1 MAIGSA
7 NDPQLRVDPLTGL
20 RVIVAAGR
28 GGRPGG
34 GFTVEQPPPID
45 PASDPFAIGSEAK
58 TPPELWADRPGG
70 GVADSEGW
78 LTRAVPNLY
87 PALVNTP
94 DEPALADPMLAA
106 RGMPQL
112 HAHGTASGA
121 HEVIINSPRSV
132 QSLGELTAD
141 ELEHVTHAWAT
152 RIAAHADA
160 AQVSYVHLCV
170 NEGRV
175 AGASLPH
182 THSQLYAL
190 PFVPALIAR
199 ERERMRAYH
208 EQTQG
213 HTMLEDV
220 IADEVRSGER
230 VVAISDDAVL
240 IAPFASNFPFQMM
253 LVPRKPSA
261 RFDKGAQQASP
272 LLHKAF
278 VALKQVFGSTP
289 PLNLWVRTAPDGAVG
304 YCWRIDIVPRLTQ
317 PASLELGTG
326 VHINSVAPEAAALA
340 LREALNE
347 LAVQ

>member
-1 MAIGSA
+1 MGSA

-34 GFTVEQPPPID
+34 GFTVVPPPPID
-45 PASDPFAIGSEAK
+45 AANDPFAAGSESK
-58 TPPELWADRPGG
+58 TPPELWADRPNGG
-70 GVADSEGW
+70 SANSEGW

-87 PALVNTP
+87 PALVETP
-94 DEPALADPMLAA
+94 DQSALPDPLLTA

-112 HAHGTASGA
+112 HSQSTASGA
-121 HEVIINSPRSV
+121 HEVIINSPHSL

-141 ELEHVTHAWAT
+141 ELSAVTRAWAT
-152 RIAAHADA
+152 RIAAHANSDD
-160 AQVSYVHLCV
+160 VSYIHLCV

-182 THSQLYAL
+182 THAQLYAL

-213 HTMLEDV
+213 HTLLEDL
-220 IADEVRSGER
+220 IADEVRAGQR
-230 VVAISDDAVL
+230 VVAVSDHAVL
-240 IAPFASNFPFQMM
+240 IAPFASSFPFQMM

-261 RFDKGAQQASP
+261 RFDSDGHYAND

-278 VALKQVFGSTP
+278 AALKQVFGTTP

-326 VHINSVAPEAAALA
+326 VHINSVAPEAAAQT
-340 LREALNE
+340 LREALDQ
-347 LAVQ
+347 LSQQ